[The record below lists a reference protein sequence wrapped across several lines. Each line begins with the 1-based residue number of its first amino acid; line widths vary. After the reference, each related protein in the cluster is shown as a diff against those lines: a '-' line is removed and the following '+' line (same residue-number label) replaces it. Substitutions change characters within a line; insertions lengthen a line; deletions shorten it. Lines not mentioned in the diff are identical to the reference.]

1 MMQRQMWK
9 YKAKRQTHKHKC
21 VAYSEHT
28 LIIRSADSGENT
40 KKKSHPLL
48 SNHYCHKAII
58 VSDLIEL
65 KVKSQNHRPL
75 SLSLSP
81 LVLITNSLYSS

>member
-1 MMQRQMWK
+1 MQRQMWK

-40 KKKSHPLL
+40 KKKVTHYYQTI
-48 SNHYCHKAII
+48 YCHKAIANLTRSI
-58 VSDLIEL
+58 SESI
-65 KVKSQNHRPL
+65 
-75 SLSLSP
+75 
-81 LVLITNSLYSS
+81 